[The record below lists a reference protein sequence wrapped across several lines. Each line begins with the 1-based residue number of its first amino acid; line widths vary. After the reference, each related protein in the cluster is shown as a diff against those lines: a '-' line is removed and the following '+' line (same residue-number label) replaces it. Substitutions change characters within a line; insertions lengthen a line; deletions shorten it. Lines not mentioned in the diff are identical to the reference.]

1 MKNLNFLFSL
11 FAVMTFFIGTAELN
25 NSFAQSDGVKVV
37 KRVSKAEFKK
47 KLMTLDQVQLVDVR
61 TANEFK
67 AGTITGAKNI
77 DFYSSQ
83 FKSELNQLD
92 KKKPTLIFCHSGG
105 RSAKALP
112 VFKSLGFEYVL
123 ELENGYSGWV
133 K

>member
-1 MKNLNFLFSL
+1 MAFS
-11 FAVMTFFIGTAELN
+11 IGIAQFN
-25 NSFAQSDGVKVV
+25 NSYAQTDGAKVA
-37 KRVSKAEFKK
+37 KRVSKTEFKK
-47 KLMTLDQVQLVDVR
+47 KLMTLDQIQLIDVR
-61 TANEFK
+61 TAQEYK

-105 RSAKALP
+105 RSAKALQ
-112 VFKSLGFEYVL
+112 VFKSLGFDYVL

-133 K
+133 E